1 MSDQSLEALP
11 ESLPTTVVGAG
22 AWGTALAKLLADKGV
37 PTLLWAREPDV
48 VGAVEL
54 ERENTT
60 FLPGVRLPEAL
71 RATGDLDGALR
82 SAAVI
87 VNAVP
92 TQFIRSAYAD
102 RTAAIAEAQTI
113 VTVSKGIEV
122 ETLELP
128 AGILR
133 ELLPGRLTDEI
144 VALSGPSFAR
154 EVAAGHPTAVV
165 AASSNEEQAQRVQS
179 LFSGERFR
187 VYSSDD
193 LVGVEV
199 GGALKNVIAIAAGIC
214 DGLRFGHNT
223 ITALITRGL
232 VEIARLGVALG
243 GQPLTFAGL
252 SGMGDLVLTCTGG
265 LSRNRYVGQEI
276 GKGKTLGEVLDG
288 MDQVAEGVKTTVA
301 ARQLARRVDVEMP
314 ITEQVFLT
322 LHEDKDPM
330 QVVRELMTRQLKDEW
345 QG

>member
-1 MSDQSLEALP
+1 MSDPSLETSP
-11 ESLPTTVVGAG
+11 EALPTTVVGAG
-22 AWGTALAKLLADKGV
+22 AWGTALAKLLAAKGV
-37 PTLLWAREPDV
+37 PTLLWAREPEV
-48 VGAVEL
+48 VRAIALG
-54 ERENTT
+54 RENTT

-71 RATGDLDGALR
+71 RVTGDLDTALR
-82 SAAVI
+82 SATVI

-92 TQFIRSAYAD
+92 TQFIRSVYAT
-102 RTAAIAEAQTI
+102 TADATGDAETI
-113 VTVSKGIEV
+113 VTVAKGIEV

-133 ELLPGRLTDEI
+133 EVLPGRLTDEI

-154 EVAAGHPTAVV
+154 EVASGHPTAVV
-165 AASSNEEQAQRVQS
+165 AASAHRGQARRVQHM
-179 LFSGERFR
+179 FSGERFR

-232 VEIARLGVALG
+232 AEIARLGLALG
-243 GQPLTFAGL
+243 GEPLTFAGL

-276 GKGKTLGEVLDG
+276 GKGKTLGEVLAD

-301 ARQLARRVDVEMP
+301 ARQLARREGVEMP
-314 ITEQVFLT
+314 ITEQVYLT
-322 LHEDKDPM
+322 LHEDKDPL
-330 QVVRELMTRQLKDEW
+330 QVVHELMTRELKDER